1 MDNKAIFSQ
10 AILLIRGGFCQG
22 MIARS
27 LKETYLTAYHSEAC
41 FFSLPGAIE
50 RSLYEQHQSVGG
62 DFYDF
67 KVHRYEVFKACH
79 AVLKSKNF
87 TLTREIICQDHA
99 NFRFPGRTLPT
110 HTPVDVLD
118 DFLDSMFLNDRL
130 ELFQTVLLDFND
142 REYTD
147 ASGVIDVLSEAYEA
161 IEGKG

>member
-1 MDNKAIFSQ
+1 MENKVIFSQ
-10 AILLIRGGFCQG
+10 AILLISGGFCQG

-67 KVHRYEVFKACH
+67 KVHRDEVFKACH

-87 TLTREIICQDHA
+87 TLTKEIVCRDYGNNIP
-99 NFRFPGRTLPT
+99 FPGRILPT
-110 HTPVDVLD
+110 HTPFGVLD
-118 DFLDSMFLNDRL
+118 NFLDSMSLGDRL
-130 ELFQTVLLDFND
+130 ELLETVLLDFND
-142 REYTD
+142 RENTD
-147 ASGVIDVLSEAYEA
+147 ASGVISVLSEAYEA
-161 IEGKG
+161 IGT